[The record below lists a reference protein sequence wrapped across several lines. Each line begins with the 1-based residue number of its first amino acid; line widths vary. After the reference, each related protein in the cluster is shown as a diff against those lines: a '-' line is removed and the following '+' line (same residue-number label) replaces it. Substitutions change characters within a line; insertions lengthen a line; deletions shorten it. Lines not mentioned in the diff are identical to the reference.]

1 MEKLADASQ
10 PAVLLNETRY
20 AKANFVP
27 VPQSNGPE
35 QPEASVSAVGWRSAS
50 GDANEV
56 VG

>member
-35 QPEASVSAVGWRSAS
+35 PS
-50 GDANEV
+50 GGGGLSLWVAQRFRRCE
-56 VG
+56 